1 MMIEVKNDYIKRIL
15 DGLDSLIIGQEELKT
30 VLILSLLT
38 EGNLLIEGPVGVG
51 KTVTAKVFSMLIGG
65 EFKRIQMTSDLLP
78 SDILGTPFYNIKDG
92 SWSIKKGPIFAN
104 VVFIDE
110 LNRAPARTQSA
121 LLQAMQEKEVTIENT
136 IFKLPSPF
144 MVIATQVPYPEGTYT
159 LPYVEIDRFSYG
171 IEVDLPSKEDEIRIL
186 DVSYLTDNPDVK
198 PVITPEKALELT
210 KVVKEVKVSD
220 EVKEYIV
227 SLIRSLR
234 EDKDLMYKLSV
245 RASIW
250 LYRGSKAIAFLD
262 SRNFVI
268 PDDVKFVF
276 PYVVYHRIVLK
287 PESAIEKNKKEK
299 IKAVLESVKV
309 PK

>member
-1 MMIEVKNDYIKRIL
+1 MIEVKNDYIKRIL
-15 DGLDSLIIGQEELKT
+15 EGLDSLIIGQDELKT

-38 EGNLLIEGPVGVG
+38 EGNVLIEGPAGVG

-78 SDILGTPFYNIKDG
+78 SDILGTPFYNVKDG

-136 IFKLPSPF
+136 VFKLPSPF
-144 MVIATQVPYPEGTYT
+144 MVIATQVPFGEGIFT
-159 LPYVEIDRFSYG
+159 LPYVETDRFSYG
-171 IEVDLPSKEDEIRIL
+171 IEVDLPSKEEEIRIL

-198 PVITPEKALELT
+198 PVVTPEKVLELT
-210 KVVKEVKVSD
+210 KVVKEVKVSY

-245 RASIW
+245 RASIS
-250 LYRGSKAIAFLD
+250 LYRGSKAIAFLNNR
-262 SRNFVI
+262 SFVI

-276 PYVVYHRIVLK
+276 PYVVHHRIVLK

>member
-1 MMIEVKNDYIKRIL
+1 MIEVKHDYIKRIL

-38 EGNLLIEGPVGVG
+38 EGNVLIEGPAGVG
-51 KTVTAKVFSMLIGG
+51 KTSTAKVFSMLIGG

-78 SDILGTPFYNIKDG
+78 SDILGTPFYNVKDG

-104 VVFIDE
+104 VVFVDE

-136 IFKLPSPF
+136 VFKLPSPF
-144 MVIATQVPYPEGTYT
+144 MVIATQVPFGEGIYT

-171 IEVDLPSKEDEIRIL
+171 IEIDLPSKEDEIRIL

-198 PVITPEKALELT
+198 PVITPEKALELI

-227 SLIRSLR
+227 SLISSLR

-245 RASIW
+245 RASIS
-250 LYRGSKAIAFLD
+250 LYRASKAVAFLE

-276 PYVVYHRIVLK
+276 PYVVYHRIVIK
-287 PESAIEKNKKEK
+287 PESALEKNKKEK
-299 IKAVLESVKV
+299 IKAILESVKV

>member
-1 MMIEVKNDYIKRIL
+1 MIEVKNDYIKRIL
-15 DGLDSLIIGQEELKT
+15 YGLDSLIIGQEELKT

-38 EGNLLIEGPVGVG
+38 EGNLLIEGPAGVG

-78 SDILGTPFYNIKDG
+78 SDILGTPFYNVKDG

-136 IFKLPSPF
+136 VFKLPSPF
-144 MVIATQVPYPEGTYT
+144 MVIATQVPYGEGIYT

-171 IEVDLPSKEDEIRIL
+171 IEVDLPSKEDEIKIL

-198 PVITPEKALELT
+198 PVVTPEKALELT

-227 SLIRSLR
+227 SLISSLR

-245 RASIW
+245 RASIS
-250 LYRGSKAIAFLD
+250 LYRASKAIAFLE

-287 PESAIEKNKKEK
+287 PESALEKDKKEK

>member
-1 MMIEVKNDYIKRIL
+1 MIEVKNDYIKRIL

-78 SDILGTPFYNIKDG
+78 SDILGTPFYNTKDG

-144 MVIATQVPYPEGTYT
+144 MVIATQVPYGEGIYT

-227 SLIRSLR
+227 SLISSLR

-245 RASIW
+245 RASIS
-250 LYRGSKAIAFLD
+250 LYRGSKAVAFLD
-262 SRNFVI
+262 NRNFVI
-268 PDDVKFVF
+268 PDDVKLVF
-276 PYVVYHRIVLK
+276 PYVVYHRTVLK

>member
-1 MMIEVKNDYIKRIL
+1 MIEVKNDYIKRIL

-38 EGNLLIEGPVGVG
+38 EGSLLIEGQAGIG

-65 EFKRIQMTSDLLP
+65 EFKRIQMTSELLP
-78 SDILGTPFYNIKDG
+78 SDILGTPFYNVKDG

-121 LLQAMQEKEVTIENT
+121 LLQAMQEKEVTIGDT
-136 IFKLPSPF
+136 TFKLPSPF
-144 MVIATQVPYPEGTYT
+144 MVIATQEPYVEGTYT
-159 LPYVEIDRFSYG
+159 LPYADLDRFSYG

-210 KVVKEVKVSD
+210 KVVKEVKASD

-262 SRNFVI
+262 NRSFVI

-276 PYVVYHRIVLK
+276 PYVVYHRVVLR
-287 PESAIEKNKKEK
+287 PELAIEKNKKEK

>member
-1 MMIEVKNDYIKRIL
+1 MIEVKNEYVKRIL
-15 DGLDSLIIGQEELKT
+15 EGLDSLIIGQKELKI

-38 EGNLLIEGPVGVG
+38 EGNVLIEGPVGVG
-51 KTVTAKVFSMLIGG
+51 KTFTAKVFSMLIGG

-78 SDILGTPFYNIKDG
+78 SDILGTPFYSFKDG
-92 SWSIKKGPIFAN
+92 SWRIKKGPIFAN

-121 LLQAMQEKEVTIENT
+121 LLQAMQEKEVTIENNT
-136 IFKLPSPF
+136 FKLPSPF
-144 MVIATQVPYPEGTYT
+144 MIIATQTPYPEGTYT

-198 PVITPEKALELT
+198 PVITPEKALELI
-210 KVVKEVKVSD
+210 KVIKEIKVSD
-220 EVKEYIV
+220 EVKDYIV
-227 SLIRSLR
+227 SLVRNLR

-245 RASIW
+245 RASIS
-250 LYRGSKAIAFLD
+250 LYRGSKAIAFLEG
-262 SRNFVI
+262 RNFVI
-268 PDDVKFVF
+268 PDDVKLVF
-276 PYVVYHRIVLK
+276 PYVVYHRMVLK
-287 PESAIEKNKKEK
+287 PESAIEKDKKEK

>member
-1 MMIEVKNDYIKRIL
+1 MIEVKNDYIKRVL
-15 DGLDSLIIGQEELKT
+15 DGLNSFIVGQEELKT

-38 EGNLLIEGPVGVG
+38 EGNLLIEGPAGAG

-78 SDILGTPFYNIKDG
+78 SDILGTPFYNTKDG

-136 IFKLPSPF
+136 IFKLPSPY
-144 MVIATQVPYPEGTYT
+144 MVIATQVPYGEGIYT

-186 DVSYLTDNPDVK
+186 DVSYLTDNLDVK
-198 PVITPEKALELT
+198 PVITPEKVLELI
-210 KVVKEVKVSD
+210 KVVKEVKVSY
-220 EVKEYIV
+220 EVKDYIV

-245 RASIW
+245 RATIS
-250 LYRGSKAIAFLD
+250 LYRGSKAVAFLD
-262 SRNFVI
+262 GRNFVV
-268 PDDVKFVF
+268 PDDVKLVF

>member
-1 MMIEVKNDYIKRIL
+1 MIEAKNDYIKRIL
-15 DGLDSLIIGQEELKT
+15 EGLDSLIIGQEELKT

-38 EGNLLIEGPVGVG
+38 EGNVLIEGPAGVG

-78 SDILGTPFYNIKDG
+78 SDILGTPFYNVKDG

-104 VVFIDE
+104 VVFVDE

-136 IFKLPSPF
+136 VFKLPSPF
-144 MVIATQVPYPEGTYT
+144 MVIATQVPFGEGIYT

-198 PVITPEKALELT
+198 PVVTPEKALELT

-220 EVKEYIV
+220 EIKDYIV

-234 EDKDLMYKLSV
+234 EDKDLMYKISV
-245 RASIW
+245 RASIS
-250 LYRGSKAIAFLD
+250 LYRGSKAVAFLNN
-262 SRNFVI
+262 RNFVI

-287 PESAIEKNKKEK
+287 PESALDKNKKEK
-299 IKAVLESVKV
+299 IKAVLESIKV

>member
-1 MMIEVKNDYIKRIL
+1 
-15 DGLDSLIIGQEELKT
+15 
-30 VLILSLLT
+30 
-38 EGNLLIEGPVGVG
+38 
-51 KTVTAKVFSMLIGG
+51 
-65 EFKRIQMTSDLLP
+65 LP
-78 SDILGTPFYNIKDG
+78 SDILGTPFYNVKDG

-136 IFKLPSPF
+136 VFKLPSPF
-144 MVIATQVPYPEGTYT
+144 MVIATQVPFGEGTYT

-198 PVITPEKALELT
+198 PVITPEKALELI

-220 EVKEYIV
+220 EVKDYIV

-234 EDKDLMYKLSV
+234 EDKDLMYKISV
-245 RASIW
+245 RASIS
-250 LYRGSKAIAFLD
+250 LYRGSKAVAFLEG
-262 SRNFVI
+262 RNFVI

-287 PESAIEKNKKEK
+287 PESALEKNKKEK

>member
-1 MMIEVKNDYIKRIL
+1 MIEVKNDHIKRVL

-38 EGNLLIEGPVGVG
+38 EGNLLIEGPVGAG
-51 KTVTAKVFSMLIGG
+51 KTATAKVFSMLIGG

-78 SDILGTPFYNIKDG
+78 SDILGTPFYNVKDG

-144 MVIATQVPYPEGTYT
+144 LVIATQVPFGEGIFT
-159 LPYVEIDRFSYG
+159 LPYVETDRFSYG

-198 PVITPEKALELT
+198 PVVTPEKVLELT

-234 EDKDLMYKLSV
+234 EDKDLIYKLSV
-245 RASIW
+245 RASIS
-250 LYRGSKAIAFLD
+250 LYRGSKAVAFLD
-262 SRNFVI
+262 NRNYVI
-268 PDDVKFVF
+268 PDDVKLVF
-276 PYVVYHRIVLK
+276 PYVVHHRIVLK